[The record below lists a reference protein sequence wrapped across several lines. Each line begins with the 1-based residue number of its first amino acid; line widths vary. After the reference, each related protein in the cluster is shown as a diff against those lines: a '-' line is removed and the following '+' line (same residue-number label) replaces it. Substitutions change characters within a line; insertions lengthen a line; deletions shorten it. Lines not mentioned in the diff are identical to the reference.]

1 MALTVLTTLGL
12 LATGASAAGNLFPDC
27 QNGPLASNGVCD
39 TKASPAERAQ
49 ALVKAFTTEEKFHLV
64 GNTSPGVPRLGLP
77 SYEWWRECS
86 FSLPSPPP
94 SQRVFFSSPR
104 RR

>member
-1 MALTVLTTLGL
+1 MALPLLTTLGL
-12 LATGASAAGNLFPDC
+12 LATGASAAGHLFPDC

-39 TKASPAERAQ
+39 TKLSPTARAQ
-49 ALVKAFTTEEKFHLV
+49 ALVKAFTTDEKFHLV

-86 FSLPSPPP
+86 LRLPPFPFTPLS
-94 SQRVFFSSPR
+94 
-104 RR
+104 

>member
-1 MALTVLTTLGL
+1 MALPLLTTLGL
-12 LATGASAAGNLFPDC
+12 LATGASAAGHLFPDC

-39 TKASPAERAQ
+39 TKASPVERAQ
-49 ALVKAFTTEEKFHLV
+49 ALVKAFTTEEKFTLV

-86 FSLPSPPP
+86 LLLRLPPLSLRASLLSPGRP
-94 SQRVFFSSPR
+94 
-104 RR
+104 